1 MTHSTDFIQVVNSPQ
16 TELPLEFSGLIQ
28 VQNVSGQTLMVV
40 DDVYLPPLMTAV
52 VHPDNE
58 RVKTLLIKKSLKARA
73 FQVSSDAAPVISP
86 EEPKK
91 KRRKKGPS
99 TSSPLVL
106 EGAVADLAA
115 VINNEAPAES
125 VAAEDENV
133 EQLTENDLS
142 STTEDSDEKSN
153 GEGSPETDSQSV

>member
-1 MTHSTDFIQVVNSPQ
+1 MTYELDFIQVVNSPQ

-28 VQNVSGQTLMVV
+28 VQNVSGRTLMVV
-40 DDVYLPPLMTAV
+40 SDVYLPPLMTAL
-52 VHPDNE
+52 VHPNNE
-58 RVKTLLIKKSLKARA
+58 NVNALLNKKSLKIRN
-73 FQVSSDAAPVISP
+73 FELSSSATPVAALQ
-86 EEPKK
+86 EPKK

-115 VINNEAPAES
+115 VINSEHTAET
-125 VAAEDENV
+125 VAAGDENV
-133 EQLTENDLS
+133 EQLTENDLPS
-142 STTEDSDEKSN
+142 VSEQDEKSD

>member
-1 MTHSTDFIQVVNSPQ
+1 MTHSIDFIQIVNSPQ
-16 TELPLEFSGLIQ
+16 TQLPLEFAGLIQ

-40 DDVYLPPLMTAV
+40 NDVYLMPSTTAV

-58 RVKTLLIKKSLKARA
+58 RVNALLNKKSLKARS
-73 FQVSSDAAPVISP
+73 FEVSSSAAPVEVP

-115 VINNEAPAES
+115 VISNEAPAKS

-133 EQLTENDLS
+133 EQLTENDLPS
-142 STTEDSDEKSN
+142 STQESDEKSD
-153 GEGSPETDSQSV
+153 GEGSPEIDSQSV

>member
-1 MTHSTDFIQVVNSPQ
+1 MTHANDFIQVVNSPQ
-16 TELPLEFSGLIQ
+16 TEFPLDFAGLIQ
-28 VQNVSGQTLMVV
+28 VQNVSGQTLMVIN
-40 DDVYLPPLMTAV
+40 DVYLPPLMTALV
-52 VHPDNE
+52 SPDNE
-58 RVKTLLIKKSLKARA
+58 RVKSLLNKKSLKSRS
-73 FQVSSDAAPVISP
+73 FELSESSTAMPAK

-91 KRRKKGPS
+91 KRRKKDQS
-99 TSSPLVL
+99 ASSPLVL

-115 VINNEAPAES
+115 VINNEQPAQT

-142 STTEDSDEKSN
+142 SAQEQDEKSD

>member
-1 MTHSTDFIQVVNSPQ
+1 MTHAIDFIQVVNSPQ
-16 TELPLEFSGLIQ
+16 TELPLDFSGLIQ

-40 DDVYLPPLMTAV
+40 NDVYLPPLMTAL

-58 RVKTLLIKKSLKARA
+58 RVNTLLNKKSLKTRS
-73 FQVSSDAAPVISP
+73 FELSSSATPIPAE

-106 EGAVADLAA
+106 DGAVADLAA
-115 VINNEAPAES
+115 VINNERPAES

-142 STTEDSDEKSN
+142 SALEQDEKSD

>member
-1 MTHSTDFIQVVNSPQ
+1 M
-16 TELPLEFSGLIQ
+16 
-28 VQNVSGQTLMVV
+28 
-40 DDVYLPPLMTAV
+40 
-52 VHPDNE
+52 
-58 RVKTLLIKKSLKARA
+58 
-73 FQVSSDAAPVISP
+73 
-86 EEPKK
+86 
-91 KRRKKGPS
+91 
-99 TSSPLVL
+99 
-106 EGAVADLAA
+106 ADLAA